1 MQSRI
6 LGLSLQMKLPNI
18 EVKTME
24 QNPKAQ
30 KHETNECRCV
40 LCESRDKD
48 MKEFYM
54 VRMED

>member
-1 MQSRI
+1 
-6 LGLSLQMKLPNI
+6 MKLPNI

-24 QNPKAQ
+24 QNPETQ
-30 KHETNECRCV
+30 KHETNECHCV

>member
-6 LGLSLQMKLPNI
+6 PGLSLQMKLLNI

-24 QNPKAQ
+24 QNPTTQ
-30 KHETNECRCV
+30 KHETNECRCAR
-40 LCESRDKD
+40 CESRDKD